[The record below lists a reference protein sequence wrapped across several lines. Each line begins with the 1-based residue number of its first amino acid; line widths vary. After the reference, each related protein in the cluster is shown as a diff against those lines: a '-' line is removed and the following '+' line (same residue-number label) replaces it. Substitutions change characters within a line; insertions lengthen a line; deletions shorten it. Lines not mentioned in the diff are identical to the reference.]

1 MSPVRPIGWF
11 GCATLAFAGFM
22 AICAAQGQDSERGDD
37 VPAPRRGGR
46 AGRAAPA
53 FVPDRAVDDAAR
65 QSPVETERAGLPDG
79 RQPVDTS
86 ANQREVYRAAYVP
99 AQSLSNVLEK
109 HFRGVSGLSFVSEP
123 NSNSLL
129 VSAPP
134 GRIKELIDTI
144 RKLDRV
150 PKSATIEVTILD
162 VVAADGNKGVDVQE
176 LHGRSVEI
184 RTKVNEL
191 KTAGQIRRVRRFR
204 ITAID
209 NQVAQLQANGDKPVA
224 IGPGQP
230 FGAAARQVMGG
241 RNPSVGTTVQCT
253 PRIATEGGAVVQLTI
268 HDAPAALPA
277 IGNEPPPPLGVGS
290 QFQGTL
296 SIPPETTVVAGEI
309 ETETDQGPSRI
320 VILVSAD
327 VLQAHAE

>member
-1 MSPVRPIGWF
+1 VFMGLCAVR
-11 GCATLAFAGFM
+11 
-22 AICAAQGQDSERGDD
+22 GQDAERADD
-37 VPAPRRGGR
+37 EPAPRRGARG
-46 AGRAAPA
+46 GRAASA
-53 FVPDRAVDDAAR
+53 FVPERAAGDSAR
-65 QSPVETERAGLPDG
+65 QSPAEPERAAAPDG

-86 ANQREVYRAAYVP
+86 HNRREVYRAAYVP
-99 AQSLSNVLEK
+99 AQSLSNVLER
-109 HFRGVSGLSFVSEP
+109 HFRGVPGISLVSEP

-134 GRIKELIDTI
+134 EQFKELVDTI

-150 PKSATIEVTILD
+150 PKSATIDVTILD
-162 VVAADGNKGVDVQE
+162 VVAADGGKAIDVQE
-176 LHGRSVEI
+176 FYGPSVKI

-191 KTAGQIRRVRRFR
+191 KTGGQIRQVRRFR
-204 ITAID
+204 LTAID
-209 NQVAQLQANGDKPVA
+209 NQVAQLQANGDKPIA

-230 FGAAARQVMGG
+230 FGAAARQAVGA

-253 PRIATEGGAVVQLTI
+253 PRIASEGGAVIQLTI

-277 IGNEPPPPLGVGS
+277 IGNEPPPPQGVGS

-296 SIPPETTVVAGEI
+296 SIPPGTTVVAGEI

-327 VLQAHAE
+327 VLQAPAE